1 MKNESFFRFR
11 FMAVSISLIAAL
23 LVAQVVRIQVSAKTR
38 NLREETRKTFEDG
51 KQVLYPERGNIYD
64 RWGHLLAGN
73 KEMYQLGIDLRY
85 VVSPVT
91 IASTLASVAGL
102 DYNTIYSKASTKY
115 DVNSAI
121 YIDLRTTITPE
132 QAQELKTIGEKL
144 DAKVGKI
151 TKGQEY
157 PSLDG
162 LVWTPILQ
170 RSYPEGALASNL
182 VGAYTFLDRDG
193 NRDLGT
199 GIYGVEAYYNDI
211 LAGQPV
217 IVDFNM
223 DPNEAQNLPS
233 VPPGA
238 SLILTIDTQIQ
249 AMVEKI
255 LDESVANTQSDSGTI
270 IILDP
275 KTGEI
280 LAMAST
286 PRMDPNKYWEYAKV
300 FHDAT
305 ETDRAVSQM
314 YEPGSVFKVLTMAT
328 GLDTGTV
335 TPDTVYIDT
344 GGIEVGG
351 ITITNWDFMAHGPQ
365 TMQGCMQLSLNVC
378 LAWVATQIKE
388 KNFYSYLDKFG
399 IGRMTNI
406 DLSGEVDWP
415 VLLPGQPGWTPF
427 SLGSNAYGQGV
438 NVTPI
443 QMASAISA
451 VANHGEIMAPHIL
464 KAIVANGRQEERPLR
479 PMGNPISEETAA
491 DLSEML
497 ARSVESESY
506 QNAHVEGYRIS
517 GKTGTASISVGKL
530 GYITNLTNASFVG
543 WGPTDDPQFLVY
555 VWLEKPKTNMWGSL
569 VAAPV
574 FSEVVK
580 QLVVLMNIPPDA
592 ERLKLKGQ

>member
-1 MKNESFFRFR
+1 MKTESFIRFR
-11 FMAVSISLIAAL
+11 LLAVSLSLIAAL
-23 LVAQVVRIQVSAKTR
+23 LVAQLVRIQVSANTR
-38 NLREETRKTFEDG
+38 SLREETRKTYEDG

-73 KEMYQLGIDLRY
+73 KEMYQVGIDLRY
-85 VVSPVT
+85 VVSAVT
-91 IASTLASVAGL
+91 IASTLASVADM
-102 DYNTIYSKASTKY
+102 DYNEVYAKASTKY
-115 DVNSAI
+115 DANSAV

-132 QAQELKTIGEKL
+132 QAQKLATLQTSLEEK
-144 DAKVGKI
+144 AGKI
-151 TKGQEY
+151 KKGQEY
-157 PSLDG
+157 PSLQG

-193 NRDLGT
+193 NRDLGQ
-199 GIYGVEAYYNDI
+199 GIYGVEAYYNEI

-217 IVDFNM
+217 IVDYSL
-223 DPNEAQNLPS
+223 DPNKAQKLPS
-233 VPPGA
+233 VSPGA
-238 SLILTIDTQIQ
+238 SLILTSDTQIQ
-249 AMVEKI
+249 AMVEKV
-255 LDESVANTQSDSGTI
+255 LDDSVKNTQSDSGTI
-270 IILDP
+270 LVLDP

-286 PRMDPNKYWEYAKV
+286 PRMDPNLYWQYSKV
-300 FHDAT
+300 FKDGT
-305 ETDRAVSQM
+305 ETNRAVSQM

-335 TPDTVYIDT
+335 KPDTVYIDT

-351 ITITNWDFMAHGPQ
+351 ITITNWDFLAHGPQ

-479 PMGNPISEETAA
+479 SLGNPISDKTAT
-491 DLSEML
+491 DLTDML

-506 QNAHVEGYRIS
+506 QNAHVDGYRIA

-543 WGPTDDPQFLVY
+543 WGPVDDPQFLVY

-574 FSEVVK
+574 FSEIVK
-580 QLVVLMNIPPDA
+580 QLVVFMNIPPDDV
-592 ERLKLKGQ
+592 RLKLKGK

>member
-255 LDESVANTQSDSGTI
+255 LDESVANTKSDSGTI

-305 ETDRAVSQM
+305 ETNRAVSQM

-351 ITITNWDFMAHGPQ
+351 ITITNWDFLAHGPQ

-479 PMGNPISEETAA
+479 PMGNPISEKTAA

-517 GKTGTASISVGKL
+517 GKTGTASIAIPNL
-530 GYITNLTNASFVG
+530 GYVTNLTNASFVG

>member
-1 MKNESFFRFR
+1 MKNEPFFRFR
-11 FMAVSISLIAAL
+11 FTAVSISLIAAL
-23 LVAQVVRIQVSAKTR
+23 LIAQLVRIQVSANTR
-38 NLREETRKTFEDG
+38 DLREETRKTYEDG
-51 KQVLYPERGNIYD
+51 KQVLYPERGMIYD
-64 RWGHLLAGN
+64 RWGHPLAEN

-102 DYNTIYSKASTKY
+102 DYNTIYAKAATKY

-121 YIDLRTTITPE
+121 YIDLRSTITPE
-132 QAQELKTIGEKL
+132 QAQQLQTLSDNFEKN
-144 DAKVGKI
+144 AGKI

-157 PSLDG
+157 PSLSG
-162 LVWTPILQ
+162 LVWTSILQ
-170 RSYPEGALASNL
+170 RSYPEGSLASNV

-193 NRDLGT
+193 NRDLGQ

-217 IVDFNM
+217 IVDYTM
-223 DPNEAQNLPS
+223 DPNKAQNLPT

-238 SLILTIDTQIQ
+238 SLILTIDSQIQ
-249 AMVEKI
+249 GMVEKV
-255 LDESVANTQSDSGTI
+255 LDKAVADTKSDSGTV

-286 PRMDPNKYWEYAKV
+286 PRMDPNKYWEYSKI
-300 FHDAT
+300 FKDAT
-305 ETDRAVSQM
+305 ETNRAVSQM
-314 YEPGSVFKVLTMAT
+314 YEPGSVFKVLTMST

-335 TPDTVYIDT
+335 TPTTVYIDT

-351 ITITNWDFMAHGPQ
+351 ITITNWDFLAHGPQ
-365 TMQGCMQLSLNVC
+365 TMEGCMQLSLNVC

-388 KNFYSYLDKFG
+388 KNFYAYLDKFG

-443 QMASAISA
+443 QMAAAVSA
-451 VANHGEIMAPHIL
+451 VANHGVMMAPHVL
-464 KAIVANGRQEERPLR
+464 KAIVSNGKQEERPLR
-479 PMGNPISEETAA
+479 SLGNPISAKTA
-491 DLSEML
+491 DDMTEML
-497 ARSVESESY
+497 AESVESESY
-506 QNAHVEGYRIS
+506 ENAHVEGYRIS
-517 GKTGTASISVGKL
+517 GKTGTASIAIPNL
-530 GYITNLTNASFVG
+530 GYVTNLTNASFVG
-543 WGPTDDPQFLVY
+543 WGPSDDPQFLVY
-555 VWLEKPKTNMWGSL
+555 VWLEKPKTNPWGSL

-574 FSEVVK
+574 FADITK

-592 ERLKLKGQ
+592 ERLKLKGK

>member
-1 MKNESFFRFR
+1 MKSEPFVRFR
-11 FMAVSISLIAAL
+11 FIAVSLSLIAAL
-23 LVAQVVRIQVSAKTR
+23 LVAQLVRIQVSANTR
-38 NLREETRKTFEDG
+38 ALREDTRKTIEDG
-51 KQVLYPERGNIYD
+51 KRVLYPERGNIYD

-91 IASTLASVAGL
+91 IASTLASVAGM
-102 DYNTIYSKASTKY
+102 DYNDVYTKASTKY
-115 DVNSAI
+115 DANSAV
-121 YIDLRTTITPE
+121 YIDLRATITPE
-132 QAQELKTIGEKL
+132 QAQKL
-144 DAKVGKI
+144 QTLQTSLEQKAGKVQ
-151 TKGQEY
+151 KGQEY
-157 PSLDG
+157 PSLLG

-170 RSYPEGALASNL
+170 RSYPEGSLASNL

-193 NRDLGT
+193 NRDLGQ

-217 IVDFNM
+217 IVDYSL
-223 DPNEAQNLPS
+223 DPNKAQTLPD

-238 SLILTIDTQIQ
+238 SLILTIDIQIQ
-249 AMVEKI
+249 AMVEKV
-255 LDESVANTQSDSGTI
+255 LDDSVAKTKSDSGTI
-270 IILDP
+270 VVLDP

-286 PRMDPNKYWEYAKV
+286 PRMDPNKYWDYSKT
-300 FHDAT
+300 FHDGT

-335 TPDTVYIDT
+335 TPDTVYLDRGT
-344 GGIEVGG
+344 IEVGG
-351 ITITNWDFMAHGPQ
+351 ITITNWDFLAHGPQ
-365 TMQGCMQLSLNVC
+365 TMEGCMELSLNVC
-378 LAWVATQIKE
+378 LAWVATQIGE

-399 IGRMTNI
+399 IGRMTNV

-427 SLGSNAYGQGV
+427 SLGANAYGQGI

-443 QMASAISA
+443 QLASAISA
-451 VANHGEIMAPHIL
+451 VANHGELMAPHIL
-464 KAIVANGRQEERPLR
+464 KAIVANGRQEARPLR
-479 PMGNPISEETAA
+479 SLGNPISDKTATV
-491 DLSEML
+491 LTNML
-497 ARSVESESY
+497 AQSVESESY
-506 QNAHVEGYRIS
+506 QNAHIDGYRIA

-543 WGPTDDPQFLVY
+543 WGPVDDPQFLVY
-555 VWLEKPKTNMWGSL
+555 VWLEKPRTNMWGSL
-569 VAAPV
+569 VASPV
-574 FSEVVK
+574 FAEVVR
-580 QLVVLMNIPPDA
+580 QLVVLMNIPPDDVRA
-592 ERLKLKGQ
+592 KLKGQ

>member
-1 MKNESFFRFR
+1 MKTESFVRFR
-11 FMAVSISLIAAL
+11 FMAVSLSLIAAL
-23 LVAQVVRIQVSAKTR
+23 LVAQLVRIQVSANTR
-38 NLREETRKTFEDG
+38 SMREETRKTFEDG

-85 VVSPVT
+85 VISPVT
-91 IASTLASVAGL
+91 IASTLASVAGM
-102 DYNTIYSKASTKY
+102 DYNVVYSKASTKY
-115 DVNSAI
+115 DPSSAV

-132 QAQELKTIGEKL
+132 EATKL
-144 DAKVGKI
+144 ETLQTSLEQKAGKVKE
-151 TKGQEY
+151 GQEY
-157 PSLDG
+157 PSLQG

-170 RSYPEGALASNL
+170 RSYPEGSLASNL

-193 NRDLGT
+193 NRDLGQ

-217 IVDFNM
+217 IVDFSL
-223 DPNEAQNLPS
+223 DPNKARKLPN

-249 AMVEKI
+249 GMVEKV
-255 LDESVANTQSDSGTI
+255 LDESVKSTQSDSGTI
-270 IILDP
+270 IVLDP
-275 KTGEI
+275 TTGEI

-286 PRMDPNKYWEYAKV
+286 PRMDPNKYWEFQKV
-300 FHDAT
+300 FHDGT
-305 ETDRAVSQM
+305 ETNRAVSQM

-335 TPDTVYIDT
+335 NPDTVYLDRGT
-344 GGIEVGG
+344 IEVGG
-351 ITITNWDFMAHGPQ
+351 ISITNWDFLAHGPQ

-378 LAWVATQIKE
+378 LAWVATQIGE
-388 KNFYSYLDKFG
+388 KDFYAYMDKFG

-427 SLGSNAYGQGV
+427 SLGSNSYGQGV
-438 NVTPI
+438 NITPI
-443 QMASAISA
+443 QLASAISA
-451 VANHGEIMAPHIL
+451 VANHGEMMAPHIL
-464 KAIVANGRQEERPLR
+464 KAIVANGRQEDRPLR
-479 PMGNPISEETAA
+479 SLGNPISTKTAEA
-491 DLSEML
+491 MTDML
-497 ARSVESESY
+497 AKSVESESY
-506 QNAHVEGYRIS
+506 QNAHVEGYRIA

-543 WGPTDDPQFLVY
+543 WGPIDDPQFLVY
-555 VWLEKPKTNMWGSL
+555 VWLEKPKTNQWGSL
-569 VAAPV
+569 VASPV
-574 FSEVVK
+574 FAEVVR
-580 QLVVLMNIPPDA
+580 QLVVFMNIPPDDVRA
-592 ERLKLKGQ
+592 KLKGQ

>member
-1 MKNESFFRFR
+1 
-11 FMAVSISLIAAL
+11 
-23 LVAQVVRIQVSAKTR
+23 
-38 NLREETRKTFEDG
+38 
-51 KQVLYPERGNIYD
+51 
-64 RWGHLLAGN
+64 
-73 KEMYQLGIDLRY
+73 
-85 VVSPVT
+85 
-91 IASTLASVAGL
+91 
-102 DYNTIYSKASTKY
+102 
-115 DVNSAI
+115 
-121 YIDLRTTITPE
+121 
-132 QAQELKTIGEKL
+132 
-144 DAKVGKI
+144 
-151 TKGQEY
+151 
-157 PSLDG
+157 
-162 LVWTPILQ
+162 
-170 RSYPEGALASNL
+170 
-182 VGAYTFLDRDG
+182 
-193 NRDLGT
+193 
-199 GIYGVEAYYNDI
+199 
-211 LAGQPV
+211 
-217 IVDFNM
+217 
-223 DPNEAQNLPS
+223 
-233 VPPGA
+233 
-238 SLILTIDTQIQ
+238 
-249 AMVEKI
+249 MVESV
-255 LDESVANTQSDSGTI
+255 LDKAVADTQSDSGTI
-270 IILDP
+270 VILDP

-300 FHDAT
+300 FHDGT
-305 ETDRAVSQM
+305 ETNRAVSQM

-351 ITITNWDFMAHGPQ
+351 ITITNWDFLAHGPQ

-443 QMASAISA
+443 QMAAAISA
-451 VANHGEIMAPHIL
+451 VANHGEIMSPHIL

-479 PMGNPISEETAA
+479 SMGNPISEKTAT
-491 DLSEML
+491 DLTEML

-506 QNAHVEGYRIS
+506 QNAHIDGYRIA
-517 GKTGTASISVGKL
+517 GKTGTASIAVPNL
-530 GYITNLTNASFVG
+530 GYVTNLTNASFVG
-543 WGPTDDPQFLVY
+543 WGPADDPQFLVY
-555 VWLEKPKTNMWGSL
+555 VWLEKPKTNPWGSL

-592 ERLKLKGQ
+592 ERLKLKGK

>member
-1 MKNESFFRFR
+1 MKTESFLRFR
-11 FMAVSISLIAAL
+11 FMAVSLSLVAAL
-23 LVAQVVRIQVSAKTR
+23 LMAQLVRIQVSANTR
-38 NLREETRKTFEDG
+38 SLREDTRKTYEDA

-73 KEMYQLGIDLRY
+73 KEMYQVGIDLRY

-91 IASTLASVAGL
+91 IASTLASVAGM
-102 DYNTIYSKASTKY
+102 DYNEVYAKASTKY
-115 DVNSAI
+115 DANSAV

-132 QAQELKTIGEKL
+132 QAQQLATLQTSLEDK
-144 DAKVGKI
+144 AGKI

-157 PSLDG
+157 PSLQG

-170 RSYPEGALASNL
+170 RSYPEGSVASNI

-217 IVDFNM
+217 IVDFSL
-223 DPNEAQNLPS
+223 DPNKAQNLPT

-238 SLILTIDTQIQ
+238 SIILTIDTQIQ
-249 AMVEKI
+249 AMVEKV
-255 LDESVANTQSDSGTI
+255 LDKSVADTKSDSGTI
-270 IILDP
+270 VVLDP

-286 PRMDPNKYWEYAKV
+286 PRMDPNKYWEYKSI
-300 FHDAT
+300 FHDGT
-305 ETDRAVSQM
+305 ETNRAVSQM

-335 TPDTVYIDT
+335 TPETVYIDT

-351 ITITNWDFMAHGPQ
+351 ITITNWDFLAHGPQ
-365 TMQGCMQLSLNVC
+365 TMQGCMELSLNVC

-443 QMASAISA
+443 QLASAISA
-451 VANHGEIMAPHIL
+451 VANHGEIMAPHVL

-479 PMGNPISEETAA
+479 SQGNPISDKTAT
-491 DLSEML
+491 DLTDML
-497 ARSVESESY
+497 AKSVQSESY
-506 QNAHVEGYRIS
+506 QNAHVDGYCVA
-517 GKTGTASISVGKL
+517 GKTGTASISVGNL

-543 WGPTDDPQFLVY
+543 WGPCDDPQFLVY

-569 VAAPV
+569 VASPV
-574 FSEVVK
+574 FAQVVQ
-580 QLVVLMNIPPDA
+580 QLVVFMNIPPDDV
-592 ERLKLKGQ
+592 RLKLKPQ

>member
-1 MKNESFFRFR
+1 
-11 FMAVSISLIAAL
+11 MAVSISLIAAL
-23 LVAQVVRIQVSAKTR
+23 LVAQLVRIQVSAKTR
-38 NLREETRKTFEDG
+38 NMREETRKTFEDG

-102 DYNTIYSKASTKY
+102 DYNTIYGKASTKY
-115 DVNSAI
+115 DVDSAI

-170 RSYPEGALASNL
+170 RSYPEGSLASNL

-199 GIYGVEAYYNDI
+199 GIYGVEAFYNDI

-217 IVDFNM
+217 IADFNM
-223 DPNEAQNLPS
+223 DPNEAQNLPT

-270 IILDP
+270 VILDP

-300 FHDAT
+300 FKDAT
-305 ETDRAVSQM
+305 ETNRAVSQM

-351 ITITNWDFMAHGPQ
+351 ITITNWDFLAHGPQ

-399 IGRMTNI
+399 IGRMTNV
-406 DLSGEVDWP
+406 DMSGEVDWP

-443 QMASAISA
+443 QMAAAISA

-464 KAIVANGRQEERPLR
+464 KAIVANGKQEERPLR
-479 PMGNPISEETAA
+479 PLGNPISEKTAA
-491 DLSEML
+491 DMTEML
-497 ARSVESESY
+497 ARSVDSESY
-506 QNAHVEGYRIS
+506 QNAHVEGYRIA

-555 VWLEKPKTNMWGSL
+555 VWLEKPKTNPWGSL

-574 FSEVVK
+574 FAEITK

-592 ERLKLKGQ
+592 ERLRLKGQ